1 MEENSNKAKMHSP
14 ISERMGFVALMIL
27 QIILFMLF
35 AVFVRYGKAALPA
48 EVPGLFQE
56 HVSKYPRSMQNF
68 LYNYYWLLWYFNIE
82 FQARPYVVR
91 AEIFEYYSYEC

>member
-1 MEENSNKAKMHSP
+1 MLN
-14 ISERMGFVALMIL
+14 
-27 QIILFMLF
+27 IIMSFDFEYLTFLL
-35 AVFVRYGKAALPA
+35 G
-48 EVPGLFQE
+48 
-56 HVSKYPRSMQNF
+56 SMQNF